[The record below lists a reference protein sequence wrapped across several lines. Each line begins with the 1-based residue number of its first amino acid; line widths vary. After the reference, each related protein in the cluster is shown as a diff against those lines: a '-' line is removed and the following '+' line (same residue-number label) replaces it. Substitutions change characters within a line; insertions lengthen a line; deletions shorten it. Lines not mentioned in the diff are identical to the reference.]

1 MSTRVIQVRKS
12 EIPVHEQSVPVGDLA
27 FYPQN
32 PRINSQFSEDE
43 DRTQELIF
51 EKMRQLESVKELR
64 DQIDY
69 DGQINEPLYVVPV
82 EDAELADDYE
92 FVVLEGNSRL
102 AAVKLQKPSML
113 PPIAVPC
120 WVLDFST
127 FSKSKRE
134 SLIFS
139 LLGQLHLRGK
149 KDWSPYEDAAFFYR
163 HYKDHSL
170 SLAELADESGVS
182 IQRVR
187 ESVRAYE
194 LMIKHDDQVIAHF
207 SYYLE
212 YAKAPNIKKHRENHP
227 NLDSIVSDYIKNR
240 KIEKAAHIRK
250 LPKILGDMR
259 ARKKFLDTSRGQPFD
274 DALDIAELGG
284 SMDATMQRI
293 KKFRQFLADHT
304 TKKSV
309 AKLKA
314 KNKRS
319 MKQIDFELKKI
330 ARIAEQLGQLPVKEG
345 GTLK

>member
-32 PRINSQFSEDE
+32 PRINSQFAEDE
-43 DRTQELIF
+43 DRTQGLIF

-82 EDAELADDYE
+82 EDDELAADYE
-92 FVVLEGNSRL
+92 YVVLEGNSRL

-120 WVLDFST
+120 WVLDFSG
-127 FSKSKRE
+127 FSKSKKE

-149 KDWSPYEDAAFFYR
+149 KDWSPYEDAGFFYR
-163 HYKDHSL
+163 RYKDHDL
-170 SLAELADESGVS
+170 SIAELADESGVS
-182 IQRVR
+182 VQKVR
-187 ESVRAYE
+187 TYVRAYD
-194 LMIKHDDQVIAHF
+194 LMIVHDDPIIAHF

-227 NLDSIVSDYIKNR
+227 NLDSLVADYIKDR
-240 KIEKAAHIRK
+240 KIEKAAYIRK
-250 LPKILGDMR
+250 LPKILGDTR
-259 ARKKFLDTSRGQPFD
+259 ARKKFLDSSCQQPFD
-274 DALDIAELGG
+274 DALHIAQMGG
-284 SMDATMQRI
+284 STDATMQRI
-293 KKFRQFLADHT
+293 KRFRQFLADHT

-309 AKLKA
+309 ANLKA

-345 GTLK
+345 GTVK

>member
-12 EIPVHEQSVPVGDLA
+12 EIPVLEQSVLVGDLA

-32 PRINSQFSEDE
+32 PRINSQFAEGE
-43 DRTQELIF
+43 PRTQELIF
-51 EKMRQLESVKELR
+51 QKMRELESVKELR

-69 DGQINEPLYVVPV
+69 DGQINEPLYVIPV
-82 EDAELADDYE
+82 EDPELADDYE

-113 PPIAVPC
+113 PPLTVPC
-120 WVLDFST
+120 WVLDLSM

-163 HYKDHSL
+163 HYKDHKL
-170 SLAELADESGVS
+170 SLAELAHESGVS

-187 ESVRAYE
+187 ECVRAYE
-194 LMIKHDDQVIAHF
+194 LMINHDDPVIAHF

-212 YAKAPNIKKHRENHP
+212 YAKAPNIKKYRESNP
-227 NLDSIVSDYIKNR
+227 NLDSLVAEYIKDR
-240 KIEKAAHIRK
+240 KIEKAADIRK
-250 LPKILGDMR
+250 LPKVLGDTK
-259 ARKKFLDTSRGQPFD
+259 ARKKFLDASCEQPFE
-274 DALDIAELGG
+274 DALDIAELGV
-284 SMDATMQRI
+284 SMDATAQRI
-293 KKFRQFLADHT
+293 KKFRQFLADQR

-330 ARIAEQLGQLPVKEG
+330 ARIAGQLCELPAKEG
-345 GTLK
+345 GTSK